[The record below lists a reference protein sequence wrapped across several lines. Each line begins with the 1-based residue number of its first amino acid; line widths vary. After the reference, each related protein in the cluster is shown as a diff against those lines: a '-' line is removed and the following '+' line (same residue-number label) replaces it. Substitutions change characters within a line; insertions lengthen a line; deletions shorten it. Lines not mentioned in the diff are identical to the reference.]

1 MLVPSDVD
9 ATSSF
14 KHQMVLLS
22 GDPRKKNES
31 GTTGYVTTCFIIFM
45 EPEKKTCSSRL
56 DHTTTILPSYLL
68 EVASRK
74 SKSLARSEAKI
85 REYIQI

>member
-1 MLVPSDVD
+1 MIVPSD
-9 ATSSF
+9 AANTSSS

-22 GDPRKKNES
+22 GDPRKRNES
-31 GTTGYVTTCFIIFM
+31 SATGYVTTSSYSWIR
-45 EPEKKTCSSRL
+45 KKPCSSRL

>member
-1 MLVPSDVD
+1 MLLIQVHPNIRWCCCQVIP
-9 ATSSF
+9 
-14 KHQMVLLS
+14 
-22 GDPRKKNES
+22 GKKNES